1 MPILIVYMVT
11 YIQYTQ
17 TNQKKIKSDPK
28 SDIYGKKGQFRMKPQ
43 LIFTKFTLGKS

>member
-1 MPILIVYMVT
+1 MPICIYGCI
-11 YIQYTQ
+11 YPIYP
-17 TNQKKIKSDPK
+17 NEPEKIKSDPK